1 MILSIV
7 SQAVPSQM
15 VVAREV
21 PSPKE
26 TSSLG
31 VWGSKGIS

>member
-1 MILSIV
+1 MILGIV

-15 VVAREV
+15 VVVREV

-31 VWGSKGIS
+31 VLGSKGIS

>member
-1 MILSIV
+1 MILGIV
-7 SQAVPSQM
+7 SRAVPSQM

-31 VWGSKGIS
+31 VLGSKGIS